1 MTERLAAYC
10 ELAKSRILI
19 LILIVTFIGYFLGA
33 RGHIELDLLCVLLSG
48 TALTCGGSAVLNQ
61 YLEQDTDSHME
72 RTKRRPLPRGSV
84 SPAGALGFGVTLVL
98 LGVLSLTVMVNVVT
112 GFLALLTAFLYVLI
126 YTPLKRIT
134 WWNTFIGA
142 IPGALPPLGGWAAAA
157 GQLELGAWVLFLM
170 LFIWQHPHFYSIAWL
185 HREDYR
191 RGGLQMLPVVDVDG
205 TRTFRQIMFYS
216 LLLIPV
222 SALPTV
228 IGMSGNLY
236 LAISLILTIGMLFFG
251 VALERS
257 RTTVAA
263 RRMMKASVLYLPIVL
278 AFIVFD
284 GVM

>member
-1 MTERLAAYC
+1 MTERFAAYC

-33 RGHIELDLLCVLLSG
+33 RGHIEMDLLLVLLLG

-61 YLEQDTDSHME
+61 YLEQDTDGLME

-98 LGVLSLTVMVNVVT
+98 AGVLSLTVLVNVVT

-205 TRTFRQIMFYS
+205 TRTFRQIMIYS

-228 IGMSGNLY
+228 IGMSGTTY
-236 LAISLILTIGMLFFG
+236 LTVSLILTIGMLCFG

-257 RTTVAA
+257 RTTLAA
-263 RRMMKASVLYLPIVL
+263 RRMMKASVLYLPVIL
-278 AFIVFD
+278 AFIIFD